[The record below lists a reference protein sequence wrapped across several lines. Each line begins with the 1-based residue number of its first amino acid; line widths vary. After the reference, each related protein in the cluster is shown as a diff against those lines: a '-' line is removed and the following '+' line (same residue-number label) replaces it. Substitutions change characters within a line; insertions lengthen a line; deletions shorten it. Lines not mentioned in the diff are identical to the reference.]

1 MSDQLLVGTGK
12 GLFMWRRDGAGGW
25 RQAAVHFLGAPV
37 SAALADPRS
46 GTLYAALGCG
56 RGVRLWRRRPRDA
69 DWDGCGLPAYP
80 PQLVSGAGPGGLAL
94 QRIWVLEAGGPD
106 DPGALWAGTMPGGLF
121 RSADEGGNWALNRP
135 LWERPERRAWAGHGS
150 EVPGIHSVCVDPHD
164 SRHVTIAVSCGG
176 VWQTR
181 DSGISWVRTVT
192 GMAPSRDEH
201 GQHQDPLRLVQCAG
215 HAHAM
220 WVQHRGGMF
229 RSGDA
234 GMTWQRLRAG
244 TAGTAG
250 MAGMLGTAG
259 FGLTVAAH
267 PHRPNT
273 AWFVPLAADHCRV
286 PVDGRL
292 AVSRTRDGGR
302 SFEPCDD
309 GLPAAPV
316 YDVVDRHGLAVDNS
330 GECLALGSTTGSLWM
345 SENGGEHWKLLTAHL
360 PPVHCLRFC

>member
-244 TAGTAG
+244 TAG